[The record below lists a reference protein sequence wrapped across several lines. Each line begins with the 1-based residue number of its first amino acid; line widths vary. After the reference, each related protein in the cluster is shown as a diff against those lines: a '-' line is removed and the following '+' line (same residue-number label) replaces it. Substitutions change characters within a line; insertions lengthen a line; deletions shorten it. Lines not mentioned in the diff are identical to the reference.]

1 MPTILS
7 REANERNHIRFW
19 VLGSGSRTLYSM
31 RAASAR
37 KERNQIMKARLAVTA
52 LAAVVALTGRFSTS
66 AQERPDFSGLWTLN
80 ADLTA
85 RARAQE
91 IANEPNVGRRLP
103 IGGSGGP
110 VGGGGRGPTDTS
122 SGRRHSEET
131 AKAREGVRIASLVS
145 ERLTIVRDGETL
157 VVTDASGVSARL
169 TPGKSTKSEIGA
181 LTVETKTRWDGVTLV
196 VDRKFEGGVKA
207 TDRYSIASDP
217 RRLAIVSKVEN
228 TAALGERARTWHRV
242 YDPSK

>member
-1 MPTILS
+1 
-7 REANERNHIRFW
+7 
-19 VLGSGSRTLYSM
+19 M

-52 LAAVVALTGRFSTS
+52 LAAVVALTARSSTA
-66 AQERPDFSGLWTLN
+66 AQERPDLSGSWTLN

-91 IANEPNVGRRLP
+91 IATEPNVGRRLP

-110 VGGGGRGPTDTS
+110 VGMGGGGRGPTDAS
-122 SGRRHSEET
+122 SGRRHPEET
-131 AKAREGVRIASLVS
+131 AKAREGVRIASLVP
-145 ERLTIVRDGETL
+145 ERLTIVREGETL
-157 VVTDASGVSARL
+157 VVTDASGVSTRL

-181 LTVETKTRWDGVTLV
+181 LTVDTKTRWDGVTLV

-217 RRLAIVSKVEN
+217 RRLVIMSKVEN
-228 TAALGERARTWHRV
+228 TEAIGERPRTLHRV
-242 YDPSK
+242 YDGVK